1 MSIFVPNKVYLR
13 GILLHYFI
21 QKKSAAGAHRI
32 LVQTYNDNALSDTTC
47 RDWFRR
53 FKNNDF
59 ELEDKER
66 SGAPKKFQD
75 KELEQLLDEE
85 LGKILQV
92 DESTVSKRLKGLGMI
107 QKQGHWVPYE
117 LKPRDVE
124 RRFGTCELLLQRQ
137 KRKGFLI
144 MASSKGKTRDRSRKK
159 RATRRMLHSDTRS
172 RVKSVRCKHANPL
185 YQRQLYDSINIPQ
198 LVYQLLT
205 IDKHNH
211 DARYFPSSKHF
222 ETHCRKTQNSHERQR
237 LSYEAVD
244 HRNDS
249 ESVQM
254 PEYTIESRPT
264 STDNLTEAT
273 DATNSSVP
281 TSSANSSVSNV
292 SMERNALANSLNSAK
307 ALFRKRSL
315 VHLINNYIKAG
326 VEEGKRQAKK
336 YICKALSFGVRS
348 GYLIPTDRQGNMLR
362 VCPTLDT
369 QSWNWRRAD
378 VESRQ
383 RRRIARRGKT
393 SLTTIAERKAMRCG
407 IPRDKFLYG
416 NADNKQTASKRKTRN
431 AAQNPAKSLNTQES
445 NPRKSLCKSLHEK
458 SKPKAFTRKNSKIN
472 NMINNKRRQHQKK
485 DDENIKKSIKKHR
498 MSFSAKYARNDREPV
513 EESYKDVN
521 KKDRNQYESNENNHK
536 IEEQKSTSSQEDESR
551 MEKRKTE
558 ANINN
563 NRIDYDRREN
573 RNFNDEN
580 NDRRSEKESVDH
592 NMSDKTI
599 KEMEF

>member
-1 MSIFVPNKVYLR
+1 
-13 GILLHYFI
+13 
-21 QKKSAAGAHRI
+21 
-32 LVQTYNDNALSDTTC
+32 
-47 RDWFRR
+47 
-53 FKNNDF
+53 
-59 ELEDKER
+59 
-66 SGAPKKFQD
+66 
-75 KELEQLLDEE
+75 
-85 LGKILQV
+85 
-92 DESTVSKRLKGLGMI
+92 
-107 QKQGHWVPYE
+107 
-117 LKPRDVE
+117 
-124 RRFGTCELLLQRQ
+124 
-137 KRKGFLI
+137 

-159 RATRRMLHSDTRS
+159 RATRRILRSDTRS

-211 DARYFPSSKHF
+211 DARRFPSPKRF
-222 ETHCRKTQNSHERQR
+222 ETHCRKTQNGSHERQR
-237 LSYEAVD
+237 LSYKAVD
-244 HRNDS
+244 HRNGS

-273 DATNSSVP
+273 DATNSSAP

-315 VHLINNYIKAG
+315 VQLINNYIKAG

-383 RRRIARRGKT
+383 RRRIARRGKMN
-393 SLTTIAERKAMRCG
+393 LTTIAERKAMRCG
-407 IPRDKFLYG
+407 IPRDKFLYS

-445 NPRKSLCKSLHEK
+445 DPRKSLCKSLHEK
-458 SKPKAFTRKNSKIN
+458 NKPKAFTRKNSKIN
-472 NMINNKRRQHQKK
+472 NMMNNKRRQHQKK

-498 MSFSAKYARNDREPV
+498 MSFSAKYAQNDREPV

-521 KKDRNQYESNENNHK
+521 EKDRNQYESNEDNYK

-558 ANINN
+558 PNINN
-563 NRIDYDRREN
+563 NRIDYDRRES
-573 RNFNDEN
+573 RNSNDEN
-580 NDRRSEKESVDH
+580 NDKRSEKESVDH
-592 NMSDKTI
+592 NSDKTI

>member
-1 MSIFVPNKVYLR
+1 
-13 GILLHYFI
+13 
-21 QKKSAAGAHRI
+21 
-32 LVQTYNDNALSDTTC
+32 
-47 RDWFRR
+47 
-53 FKNNDF
+53 
-59 ELEDKER
+59 
-66 SGAPKKFQD
+66 
-75 KELEQLLDEE
+75 
-85 LGKILQV
+85 
-92 DESTVSKRLKGLGMI
+92 
-107 QKQGHWVPYE
+107 
-117 LKPRDVE
+117 
-124 RRFGTCELLLQRQ
+124 
-137 KRKGFLI
+137 
-144 MASSKGKTRDRSRKK
+144 MASSKGKMKDRSGQKK
-159 RATRRMLHSDTRS
+159 RATRRILHSDTRS
-172 RVKSVRCKHANPL
+172 RIKSVRCKHANPL

-198 LVYQLLT
+198 LVYQLLS

-211 DARYFPSSKHF
+211 DARRFPSSKRF
-222 ETHCRKTQNSHERQR
+222 ETHCRKTQNSRERQR

-244 HRNDS
+244 HCNGS

-273 DATNSSVP
+273 DATNSSAP
-281 TSSANSSVSNV
+281 SSSVISSVSNV

-315 VHLINNYIKAG
+315 IQLINNYIKAG

-383 RRRIARRGKT
+383 RRRIARREKT
-393 SLTTIAERKAMRCG
+393 SLTTIAERKAMRRG
-407 IPRDKFLYG
+407 IPRDKFLYS
-416 NADNKQTASKRKTRN
+416 NMDNKTASKRKTRP
-431 AAQNPAKSLNTQES
+431 AQNPAKSLNTQES
-445 NPRKSLCKSLHEK
+445 SPRKSLCKSLHEK
-458 SKPKAFTRKNSKIN
+458 SNPKAFTRKNSKIN
-472 NMINNKRRQHQKK
+472 NVTINNKQGQHQKK
-485 DDENIKKSIKKHR
+485 NDENIKKSMKKRR
-498 MSFSAKYARNDREPV
+498 MFFSAKYAQNDREPV

-521 KKDRNQYESNENNHK
+521 EKNRNRYESNEDNYK
-536 IEEQKSTSSQEDESR
+536 IEEQKSTSSQEDELR

-563 NRIDYDRREN
+563 NRIDYDRIES
-573 RNFNDEN
+573 RNSIDEDNDK
-580 NDRRSEKESVDH
+580 RSEKESVDH

-599 KEMEF
+599 

>member
-1 MSIFVPNKVYLR
+1 
-13 GILLHYFI
+13 
-21 QKKSAAGAHRI
+21 
-32 LVQTYNDNALSDTTC
+32 
-47 RDWFRR
+47 
-53 FKNNDF
+53 
-59 ELEDKER
+59 
-66 SGAPKKFQD
+66 
-75 KELEQLLDEE
+75 
-85 LGKILQV
+85 
-92 DESTVSKRLKGLGMI
+92 
-107 QKQGHWVPYE
+107 
-117 LKPRDVE
+117 
-124 RRFGTCELLLQRQ
+124 
-137 KRKGFLI
+137 
-144 MASSKGKTRDRSRKK
+144 MASSKGKTRDRSGKK
-159 RATRRMLHSDTRS
+159 RTTRRVLQSDTRS
-172 RVKSVRCKHANPL
+172 RVKSVRCKHANTL

-205 IDKHNH
+205 INKHNH
-211 DARYFPSSKHF
+211 DARRFPSPKRF
-222 ETHCRKTQNSHERQR
+222 GTHCRRAQNSHKQQR

-244 HRNDS
+244 HCNGS

-273 DATNSSVP
+273 DATNSSAP

-315 VHLINNYIKAG
+315 IQLINNYIKAG
-326 VEEGKRQAKK
+326 IEEGKRQAKK

-378 VESRQ
+378 IESRQ
-383 RRRIARRGKT
+383 RRRIARRGK
-393 SLTTIAERKAMRCG
+393 SLTTIAERKAMRRG
-407 IPRDKFLYG
+407 IPRDKFLYS
-416 NADNKQTASKRKTRN
+416 NMDNKQTASKRKTRP
-431 AAQNPAKSLNTQES
+431 AQNSAKNLNTRES
-445 NPRKSLCKSLHEK
+445 NPQKSLCKSLYEK

-472 NMINNKRRQHQKK
+472 NVINNKRGQQQKK
-485 DDENIKKSIKKHR
+485 DDANIKKSIKKRR
-498 MSFSAKYARNDREPV
+498 MSFSAKYAQNDREPV

-521 KKDRNQYESNENNHK
+521 EKALNQYESNEGNYR

-558 ANINN
+558 TNINN
-563 NRIDYDRREN
+563 NRIDYDRIES
-573 RNFNDEN
+573 RNSDDEN
-580 NDRRSEKESVDH
+580 NDKRSENESVDH
-592 NMSDKTI
+592 NMSDKAI